1 MRRRR
6 EGAAPILRKARK
18 VAPHAPFKEAIFFIK
33 KKTLKRGTPTTSP
46 EKQNSKQ
53 RIYNFLSYPR
63 EHTTTENGIE
73 SFTRKWQQNETYT
86 RRILIQEAH
95 GKAKQ
100 KQKQSN
106 ALKEKVMFR
115 GTFYKQPHTIP
126 THTSLFKP
134 STTKKNN

>member
-1 MRRRR
+1 
-6 EGAAPILRKARK
+6 

-53 RIYNFLSYPR
+53 PIYNFLSYPR

-73 SFTRKWQQNETYT
+73 GFTRKWQQNETYT

-115 GTFYKQPHTIP
+115 GTFYKQPRTIP
-126 THTSLFKP
+126 THTSLYKP